1 MAFNNRIKKKQNNSS
16 VKLKFLYPFRK
27 LGKILNSKM
36 GNLTDDKIEEHHR
49 FSEAPPQ
56 YEMPQPS
63 YSQQAHYAAQPVHI
77 PQPTNVTYVLQ
88 QPNVVLSVRDTPV
101 RCVCP
106 NCRANILTQLKY
118 QSGIAA
124 WLIAGGLCLFGL
136 GCGCCLLPFC
146 IDGKY

>member
-1 MAFNNRIKKKQNNSS
+1 
-16 VKLKFLYPFRK
+16 
-27 LGKILNSKM
+27 M
-36 GNLTDDKIEEHHR
+36 GNLTDDKVEEHHR

-63 YSQQAHYAAQPVHI
+63 YQQPNYPQQPNVAGAVPPVRHV

-88 QPNVVLSVRDTPV
+88 QPNVVLSVRDIPV

-118 QSGIAA
+118 ESGIAA